1 MAEKVVVAVNGG
13 PESDAALDWVIERA
27 QTRSLELEVTT
38 VVELGWSPAA
48 GTEQEMLP
56 AYERVLTKAVRRMQL
71 EAPTA
76 ATTGYVRRG
85 SPRAELVSA
94 ASRADLLVV
103 GTHEPTGVF
112 HGFLPHQ
119 LAAAARCPIVVV
131 AAGWQ
136 PRNGPVIV
144 GANEDETSQIALDFA
159 AREAGLRGSEL
170 VVVHTWRVP
179 AVLSLGRLGGHD
191 PHIGVKKAHQAILD
205 RCVARI
211 SAEHPDLR
219 VRASLEE
226 GPPAARLVDLAEQAD
241 LLVVGTHRRG
251 AVPALLLGSVTH
263 DVLVNMPCPIAV
275 IPHPD
280 AAGHPHPGHSHP

>member
-1 MAEKVVVAVNGG
+1 VAEKVVVAVNGG
-13 PESDAALDWVIERA
+13 PESEAALDWVIERA
-27 QTRSLELEVTT
+27 RTRSLELAITT

-56 AYERVLTKAVRRMQL
+56 AYERVLTKAVRRVQE

-76 ATTGYVRRG
+76 VTTGYVRRG

-94 ASRADLLVV
+94 ASRADMLVV

-119 LAAAARCPIVVV
+119 LAAAARCPVVVV
-131 AAGWQ
+131 AAKWK
-136 PRNGPVIV
+136 PTNGPVVV
-144 GANEDETSQIALDFA
+144 GTNDDETSQIALDFA
-159 AREAGLRGSEL
+159 AREAEQRGSEL

-191 PHIGVKKAHQAILD
+191 PHERVRAAHQAILD
-205 RCVARI
+205 RSLARL
-211 SAEHPDLR
+211 SMEHPGLR
-219 VRASLEE
+219 VRPILEE
-226 GPPAARLVDLAEQAD
+226 GPTTAHLVDLAESAD

-251 AVPALLLGSVTH
+251 AVPGLLLGSVTH
-263 DVLVNMPCPIAV
+263 EILVNMPCAIAV

-280 AAGHPHPGHSHP
+280 TPAHT